1 MSSEPLAIETT
12 TRKVISRWSLLRR
25 LPWLPL
31 LIIATVV
38 FVGVFA
44 PLLTS
49 HSPYDPSLPNR
60 LRPPSW
66 SGGHL
71 LGTDTMGRDMLT
83 RMFFGARVT
92 LIVAALTI
100 LVGGG
105 VGLAMGITAGYVGGR
120 VGSIIMRTVD
130 ATMSFPT
137 ILIALLLAVTMGP
150 GLKTVVIAVSLI
162 IWARFAR
169 LVRGEVL
176 ALREKDFIDHAKV
189 IGCSDL
195 RIMAFHIVPNVLNT
209 FMVLVSLEVGY
220 VIVVEATLSF
230 LGAGIPPPTPSWGQ
244 MVSEGRQYISSAWWI
259 SLVPGAAI
267 TLVVLSLNLFGD
279 WLRDYLD
286 PKLRHL

>member
-1 MSSEPLAIETT
+1 M
-12 TRKVISRWSLLRR
+12 ISRWSLLRR

-31 LIIATVV
+31 LIIVTVV

-44 PLLTS
+44 PLLTT

-105 VGLAMGITAGYVGGR
+105 VGLALGITAGYAGGR

-150 GLKTVVIAVSLI
+150 GLKTVIIAVSLI